1 MGQLTGTTFAGLD
14 VRDAVG
20 RDLVSTIYTAAVP
33 DDERMVTLRVVAE
46 DLCDH
51 RGTGSDL
58 YRRFLRRAG
67 AALTFDHPNVPL
79 VEEVGEHHGRG
90 YMVTS
95 HVDSVSLG
103 EYLDEHAPLDIDLVL
118 ALFSQIADALDAGHR
133 VGLTHGAVSPS
144 TLRVELPSDG
154 AAARPLLT
162 GFGIGALLELRL
174 RHDRRHLDV
183 VDELRYV
190 APEQLRQQPL
200 TGRTDQYAMTCAL
213 AHALTGAPPF
223 QRDTVGG
230 LFGAHLFVTP
240 SYDGRLPSAHAIRK
254 GLAKEPADRYPTCG
268 QLVAEIEHAERRAVN
283 QRVHARRRHDAVAQR
298 SAEGAEAA
306 APVATAAAPSRSDG
320 HDAAPTEGGPG
331 YNGDPRREARTEG
344 DPADAMRDVG
354 QRDVAAGTGET
365 TTTDRSADDN
375 SVMRESQAATIAYD
389 ADEDESSQDV
399 PPEGAGGDLD
409 DVPLLSEVLSR
420 RSQPPEPEA
429 WRPSWLLVAVLGT
442 VCVALAT
449 AAWIVLT

>member
-1 MGQLTGTTFAGLD
+1 MEQLTGTTFAGLD

-33 DDERMVTLRVVAE
+33 DEERLITLRVVAE

-51 RGTGSDL
+51 RGTDSDL

-67 AALTFDHPNVPL
+67 AALTFDHPNVPQ

-90 YMVTS
+90 YLVTS
-95 HVDSVSLG
+95 HVESVSLG
-103 EYLDEHAPLDIDLVL
+103 EYLVTHAPLDVDRVL
-118 ALFSQIADALDAGHR
+118 ALFTQIADALDAGHR

-154 AAARPLLT
+154 AKPRPLLT

-174 RHDRRHLDV
+174 RRDRKHLDV

-190 APEQLRQQPL
+190 APEQLRQQRL

-240 SYDGRLPSAHAIRK
+240 SYDDRLPSAHAIQK
-254 GLAKEPADRYPTCG
+254 GLAKVPAERYPTCG

-283 QRVHARRRHDAVAQR
+283 QRVDARRRQDAVAQR
-298 SAEGAEAA
+298 SADGPHAA
-306 APVATAAAPSRSDG
+306 APVATAAAPARSDR
-320 HDAAPTEGGPG
+320 HDAGL
-331 YNGDPRREARTEG
+331 TEG
-344 DPADAMRDVG
+344 DPGHNGMPRRERQTERDPADVVGAMGERDMP
-354 QRDVAAGTGET
+354 AGTGET
-365 TTTDRSADDN
+365 TATDRPDHDN
-375 SVMRESQAATIAYD
+375 SVMRESQAAAIAYD
-389 ADEDESSQDV
+389 ADEDESSQDA
-399 PPEGAGGDLD
+399 PPKDARDELD
-409 DVPLLSEVLSR
+409 DVPLLSEVLGR
-420 RSQPPEPEA
+420 RSQPPESEA